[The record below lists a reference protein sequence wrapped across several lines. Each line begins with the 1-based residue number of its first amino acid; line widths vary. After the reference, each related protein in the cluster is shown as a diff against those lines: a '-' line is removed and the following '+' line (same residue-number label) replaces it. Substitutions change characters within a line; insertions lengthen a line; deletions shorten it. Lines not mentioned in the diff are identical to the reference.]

1 MRLLSTSLLT
11 AIVAA
16 TPGLAHA
23 GFEKPEL
30 DRVGSPYLR
39 VLSDQPA
46 ADRVP
51 LKETRADIDVAGVIA
66 HVKVT
71 QVYQNEGTRPLE
83 AIYVFPGSTRAAVF
97 GMRMTVGTRT
107 IVAKI
112 NEKNAARQIYEKAKA
127 QGKTASL
134 LEQERP
140 NVFQMN
146 VANILPGDLIKV
158 ELDYVELLVPESGV
172 YELVY
177 PTVVGPRYDGGSNS
191 SAPNGGTPK
200 GGEEWAQ
207 NPYLTKGSAEPFKTS
222 ISAKL
227 RAGMPIQAVTSPSHK
242 ITPNY
247 LAQDSVSM
255 EIQEPNAGNRD
266 FVLRYRLAGNA
277 VESGVLLF
285 PGQEESFFL
294 MMMQPPKQVELA
306 DMPARE
312 YIFILDVSGSM
323 IGYPLN
329 ITKTLM
335 RELFR
340 GLRPQDRFNVMTFSG
355 GNAVLSE
362 RSLPATAENLKHAME
377 VIDRQQGGGAT
388 EILPAM
394 QRALSMP
401 RTPGMSTSMI
411 VATDGYVT
419 VEKETFDTIAQNL
432 GKANL
437 FSFGIGSSVN
447 RFIIEGMAHAGMGE
461 PFVVLKPDQAED
473 VSTKLKRMIESP
485 VLTDISVRYEGFEAY
500 DVEPLS
506 VPDLFAERPV
516 VVFGKYRGQPRG
528 RITVTGKGGRGTFQ
542 QSLNI
547 DEGRASKGNE
557 ALKYL
562 WARHK
567 IMRLADQGHL
577 TRDAGTQA
585 EVTRLGLKY
594 NLMTEYTSFVAV
606 DETVRNQGGDS
617 TTVNVPLPLPQGVEN
632 SATGNV
638 YPAAPPASRMLR
650 AAPGVM
656 GAMGAGGLG
665 SLGHGRGDALSADES
680 ERKAG
685 KGYASPAKEPA
696 PVAASPA
703 EDVGG
708 TKNKAEAKPTDKDRA
723 KEDRAE
729 PRVEVQASETRA
741 GGLMAM
747 VRMMAEKLAK
757 ETGTKLRL
765 VLIIKLDAS
774 GKIISVSAK
783 TTNPTEQ
790 AFVQK
795 LAQKLKGGQ
804 VQGDGLGEAEVK
816 VSIAIQ

>member
-1 MRLLSTSLLT
+1 MRLLTSLIT
-11 AIVAA
+11 ALVTA
-16 TPGLAHA
+16 TPGLAFA

-30 DRVGSPYLR
+30 DRVQSPYLR

-51 LKETRADIDVAGVIA
+51 LKETKADIDVAGVIA

-97 GMRMTVGTRT
+97 GMRMTVGART

-112 NEKNAARQIYEKAKA
+112 NERNAARQIYETAKA
-127 QGKTASL
+127 QGKSASL
-134 LEQERP
+134 LEQQRP

-158 ELDYVELLVPESGV
+158 ELDYVELLVPDSGV

-177 PTVVGPRYDGGSNS
+177 PTVVGPRYEGGN
-191 SAPNGGTPK
+191 NGRSDNPA
-200 GGEEWAQ
+200 GGEQWAQ
-207 NPYLTKGSAEPFKTS
+207 NPYLSKGSAEPFKTS
-222 ISAKL
+222 ISTKL

-247 LAQDSVSM
+247 LGQDSVSLD
-255 EIQEPNAGNRD
+255 IQEPNAGNRD

-294 MMMQPPKQVELA
+294 MMMQPPKQVEVA

-355 GNAVLSE
+355 GSAVLSE
-362 RSLPATAENLKHAME
+362 RSLPATAENVKHALE

-394 QRALSMP
+394 RRALSMP

-411 VATDGYVT
+411 VATDGYVM

-447 RFIIEGMAHAGMGE
+447 RYIIEGMAHAGMGE

-516 VVFGKYRGQPRG
+516 IVFGKYRGQPRG
-528 RITVTGKGGRGTFQ
+528 RITVTGRGGRGAFQ

-547 DEGRASKGNE
+547 DESRASQGNE
-557 ALKYL
+557 ALRYL

-585 EVTRLGLKY
+585 EITRLGLKY

-606 DETVRNQGGDS
+606 DETVRNQSGGS

-632 SATGNV
+632 TAV
-638 YPAAPPASRMLR
+638 AAYPAAPPTSRMLR
-650 AAPGVM
+650 SSA
-656 GAMGAGGLG
+656 GALSGGGLG
-665 SLGHGRGDALSADES
+665 SLGHGRGGDADSADEG
-680 ERKAG
+680 ERKVG
-685 KGYASPAKEPA
+685 KGYLSPPKEPA
-696 PVAASPA
+696 PVTASPTA
-703 EDVGG
+703 DVGG
-708 TKNKAEAKPTDKDRA
+708 TKTKADPKPTDKDRA
-723 KEDRAE
+723 KEERAE
-729 PRVEVQASETRA
+729 PRVEVQADAARA

-765 VLIIKLDAS
+765 VLIIKLDAA

-783 TTNPTEQ
+783 TTTPTEQ

-804 VQGDGLGEAEVK
+804 VQGDGLGETEVRL
-816 VSIAIQ
+816 SIAIQ

>member
-1 MRLLSTSLLT
+1 MRLLTSLIT
-11 AIVAA
+11 ALVTA
-16 TPGLAHA
+16 TPGLAFA

-30 DRVGSPYLR
+30 DRVQSPYLR

-51 LKETRADIDVAGVIA
+51 LKETKADIDVAGVIA

-97 GMRMTVGTRT
+97 GMRMTVGART

-112 NEKNAARQIYEKAKA
+112 NERNAARQIYETAKA
-127 QGKTASL
+127 QGKSASL
-134 LEQERP
+134 LEQQRP

-158 ELDYVELLVPESGV
+158 ELDYVELLVPDSGV

-177 PTVVGPRYDGGSNS
+177 PTVVGPRYEGGN
-191 SAPNGGTPK
+191 NGRSDNPA
-200 GGEEWAQ
+200 GGEQWAQ
-207 NPYLTKGSAEPFKTS
+207 NPYLSKGSAEPFKTS
-222 ISAKL
+222 ISTKL

-247 LAQDSVSM
+247 LGQDSVSLD
-255 EIQEPNAGNRD
+255 IQEPNAGNRD

-294 MMMQPPKQVELA
+294 MMMQPPKQVEVA

-355 GNAVLSE
+355 GSAVLSE
-362 RSLPATAENLKHAME
+362 RSLPATAENVKHALD

-394 QRALSMP
+394 RRALSMP

-411 VATDGYVT
+411 VATDGYVM

-447 RFIIEGMAHAGMGE
+447 RYIIEGMAHAGMGE

-485 VLTDISVRYEGFEAY
+485 VLTDVSVRYEGFEAY

-516 VVFGKYRGQPRG
+516 IVFGKYRGQPRG
-528 RITVTGKGGRGTFQ
+528 RITVTGRGGRGAFQ

-547 DEGRASKGNE
+547 DESRASQGNE
-557 ALKYL
+557 ALRYL

-577 TRDAGTQA
+577 TRDAGAQA
-585 EVTRLGLKY
+585 EITRLGLKY

-606 DETVRNQGGDS
+606 DETVRNQSGES

-632 SATGNV
+632 TAV
-638 YPAAPPASRMLR
+638 AAYPAAPPASRMLR
-650 AAPGVM
+650 SSAGVLS
-656 GAMGAGGLG
+656 GGGLG
-665 SLGHGRGDALSADES
+665 SLGHGRGGDADSADEG
-680 ERKAG
+680 ERKVG
-685 KGYASPAKEPA
+685 KGYLSPPKEPA
-696 PVAASPA
+696 PVTASPTA
-703 EDVGG
+703 DVGG
-708 TKNKAEAKPTDKDRA
+708 TKTKADPKPTDKDRA
-723 KEDRAE
+723 KEERAE
-729 PRVEVQASETRA
+729 PRVEVQADAARA

-765 VLIIKLDAS
+765 VLIIKLDAA

-783 TTNPTEQ
+783 TTTPTEQ

-804 VQGDGLGEAEVK
+804 VQGDGLGETEVRL
-816 VSIAIQ
+816 SIAIQ

>member
-1 MRLLSTSLLT
+1 MRLLTTLLT
-11 AIVAA
+11 AFVTA
-16 TPGLAHA
+16 TPGLAFA

-30 DRVGSPYLR
+30 DRVQSPYLR

-51 LKETRADIDVAGVIA
+51 LKETKADIDVAGVIA

-97 GMRMTVGTRT
+97 GMRMTVGART

-158 ELDYVELLVPESGV
+158 ELDYVELLVPDSGV

-177 PTVVGPRYDGGSNS
+177 PTVVGPRYDGATAGRSD
-191 SAPNGGTPK
+191 TPAS
-200 GGEEWAQ
+200 GEQWAQ
-207 NPYLTKGSAEPFKTS
+207 NPYLAKGSAEPFKTS
-222 ISAKL
+222 ISTKL

-242 ITPNY
+242 ISPNY
-247 LAQDSVSM
+247 LAQDSVSLD
-255 EIQEPNAGNRD
+255 IQEPNAGNRD

-355 GNAVLSE
+355 GSAVLSE
-362 RSLPATAENLKHAME
+362 RSLPATADNIKRALD

-394 QRALSMP
+394 RRALSMP

-411 VATDGYVT
+411 VATDGYVM

-447 RFIIEGMAHAGMGE
+447 RYIIEGMAHAGMGE

-485 VLTDISVRYEGFEAY
+485 VLTDIAVRYEGFEAY

-516 VVFGKYRGQPRG
+516 IVFGKYRGQPRG

-557 ALKYL
+557 ALQYL

-606 DETVRNQGGDS
+606 DETVRNQGGES

-638 YPAAPPASRMLR
+638 YPAAPPAARMLR
-650 AAPGVM
+650 SAPGL
-656 GAMGAGGLG
+656 MGAGGLG
-665 SLGHGRGDALSADES
+665 SLGHGRGGDVESADEG

-685 KGYASPAKEPA
+685 KGYLSPAKEPA
-696 PVAASPA
+696 PVTASPTA
-703 EDVGG
+703 DVGG
-708 TKNKAEAKPTDKDRA
+708 AKTKAEAKPADKDRA

-729 PRVEVQASETRA
+729 PRVEIQANQARA

-774 GKIISVSAK
+774 GKITSVSAK
-783 TTNPTEQ
+783 TTTPVEQ
-790 AFVQK
+790 AFVEK

-804 VQGDGLGEAEVK
+804 VQGDGLGETEVRL
-816 VSIAIQ
+816 SIAIQ